1 MIDHCEITVRF
12 SIHAFKK
19 YCIHY
24 EEIVQ
29 EMIRGKNKLF
39 FIFPIV
45 NTKYDDPDICF
56 DLIILIKL
64 TVKE

>member
-1 MIDHCEITVRF
+1 MIDHCEITVRS

-29 EMIRGKNKLF
+29 EMIRSGTEKSKLF
-39 FIFPIV
+39 KSFLSPIL
-45 NTKYDDPDICF
+45 NMMS
-56 DLIILIKL
+56 LIS
-64 TVKE
+64 V

>member
-1 MIDHCEITVRF
+1 MIDHCEITVRS

-29 EMIRGKNKLF
+29 EMINQGQKFKLF
-39 FIFPIV
+39 KSFLSPNI
-45 NTKYDDPDICF
+45 KYDEPDIC
-56 DLIILIKL
+56 LI
-64 TVKE
+64 